1 MHRSRT
7 RKEGE
12 RDLTL
17 GTDKLKEQFQKSKKV
32 RRAWSTYKWYDRIRN
47 WNDWYNWIASFLQTK
62 AGAAVALGS
71 TAVVTTSAVI
81 VHNTVVDPYAEPYV
95 QTEVAPLAD
104 PMRQTKGT
112 LIFAIEGHDKAGRRG
127 TFDVVVARK
136 QFLWVR
142 GSSDDIEKDGRRI
155 SGDQL
160 ASDVLD
166 QEVRDGLASAREII
180 AVGTASQEGDP
191 AAETARA
198 GKRAAR
204 TADIVATAIDAA
216 IPISALNLGQYR
228 ESKTAA
234 AGTTDWQR
242 PFMVI
247 AVKELED
254 GTVLS
259 EALADAMT
267 GKEQLPSPSSYSA
280 FELTKVR

>member
-1 MHRSRT
+1 M
-7 RKEGE
+7 
-12 RDLTL
+12 TL

-247 AVKELED
+247 AVKELDD

>member
-1 MHRSRT
+1 MS
-7 RKEGE
+7 
-12 RDLTL
+12 L

-32 RRAWSTYKWYDRIRN
+32 RRAWSTYKWFDRIRN
-47 WNDWYNWIASFLQTK
+47 WQDWYNWIASFLQTK

-71 TAVVTTSAVI
+71 TAIITTSAVV
-81 VHNTVVDPYAEPYV
+81 VHNAVIDPYAAPYV

-112 LIFAIEGHDKAGRRG
+112 LIFAIEGQDKAGRRG

-142 GSSDDIEKDGRRI
+142 GSAEDLEKDGRKI
-155 SGDQL
+155 GGDEL
-160 ASDVLD
+160 ARDVLD
-166 QEVRDGLASAREII
+166 QEVRDGLASAHEII

-198 GKRAAR
+198 GRRAAR
-204 TADIVATAIDAA
+204 TAEIVATAIDSK
-216 IPISALNLGQYR
+216 IPISSLNLGQYH
-228 ESKTAA
+228 ESGAKPAT
-234 AGTTDWQR
+234 GGTDWQR

-247 AVKELED
+247 AVKELEE
-254 GTVLS
+254 GTVLA

-267 GKEQLPSPSSYSA
+267 GKEQLPSPASYSA
-280 FELTKVR
+280 FELTKIR

>member
-1 MHRSRT
+1 MS
-7 RKEGE
+7 
-12 RDLTL
+12 L
-17 GTDKLKEQFQKSKKV
+17 GTDKLKEQFQKTKKA
-32 RRAWSTYKWYDRIRN
+32 RRAWSAYKWFDRIRN

-71 TAVVTTSAVI
+71 TAVITTSAVV
-81 VHNTVVDPYAEPYV
+81 VHNRVVDPYAEPYV

-104 PMRQTKGT
+104 PMRQTKST

-142 GSSDDIEKDGRRI
+142 GSAEDLEKNGVKI

-160 ASDVLD
+160 AIDVLD
-166 QEVRDGLASAREII
+166 QEVRDGLANAREII

-191 AAETARA
+191 VAEKARA

-204 TADIVATAIDAA
+204 TADIVATAIDAS
-216 IPISALNLGQYR
+216 IPISGLNLGQYR
-228 ESKTAA
+228 ESKSGA
-234 AGTTDWQR
+234 AGATDWQR
-242 PFMVI
+242 PFMI
-247 AVKELED
+247 ITVKDLDE
-254 GTVLS
+254 GTVLA

-267 GKEQLPSPSSYSA
+267 GKEQLPSPASYSA
-280 FELTKVR
+280 FELTKIR

>member
-1 MHRSRT
+1 MS
-7 RKEGE
+7 
-12 RDLTL
+12 L
-17 GTDKLKEQFQKSKKV
+17 GTDKLKEQYQKTQKV
-32 RRAWSTYKWYDRIRN
+32 RRVWSAYKWFDRLRN
-47 WNDWYNWIASFLQTK
+47 WQDWYNWIAAFLQTK

-71 TAVVTTSAVI
+71 TAVITTSAVV

-104 PMRQTKGT
+104 PMRQTRGT

-142 GSSDDIEKDGRRI
+142 GSAEDLEKDGRKI
-155 SGDQL
+155 SGDEL
-160 ASDVLD
+160 ARDVLD
-166 QEVRDGLASAREII
+166 QEVRDGLANAREII

-191 AAETARA
+191 AAEKARA
-198 GKRAAR
+198 SRRAAR
-204 TADIVATAIDAA
+204 TGEIVAAA
-216 IPISALNLGQYR
+216 IESRTPILSLNLGQYR
-228 ESKTAA
+228 G
-234 AGTTDWQR
+234 AGPASGSGGTDWQR

-247 AVKELED
+247 AVKDLED
-254 GTVLS
+254 GTVLA

-267 GKEQLPSPSSYSA
+267 GKEQLPSPASYSA